1 MQQESVSAIPSVLL
15 ERVFATI
22 DKKVAETERGLVRTL
37 VSTLFK
43 NISQSDLRLRNASDL
58 YGQALS
64 LWQLLRVASPEQH
77 LIRVFNPEISQHG
90 WQSSHTVV
98 QLVVPDMPFLVDSL
112 RIVLNRRGL
121 SPHFILH
128 SPFHCKRNQLNQ
140 LTDFTE
146 STNVDDV
153 VVSHTVVLVE
163 IDRQSDERSLIELHD
178 DIQTM
183 LNEVALIV
191 TDWQPMRAMLQQLS
205 AQLTDNG
212 SADLEAEVANAK
224 RFLNWLNDHN
234 FTLMGYRYYRVKAVT
249 GDHRWI
255 PDNPS
260 SLGLMKNSI
269 SDHCRLLS
277 SLSPLARKE
286 LLSKRVLI
294 LTKTNRLSGVHR
306 PAYMDY
312 IGIKEFDQHG
322 ELAGEHR
329 FIGLFASSF
338 YNSSVQEIPLLREK
352 VAKMTQ
358 LVGFEQQSHA
368 YKSFIN
374 IVETYP
380 RDELLQ
386 TSAEQLAEIVSGVF
400 QMQERSITKL
410 FVRSDAFGRYY
421 SCMVYVPREKYNTRL
436 RQDTQRLFQQAFSS
450 VQPVEF
456 NTYFSESVYA
466 RTHYIVRVNDDH
478 QPPNVQH
485 IEDNLVELSK
495 AWSDQLTD
503 RIAEAYGESKSK
515 EIARAYAEAF
525 SRSYTE
531 NHLPSAALVD
541 IALLQGLNE
550 HHTLDMLFYRPQ
562 EEPSDSAKIKLKLY
576 HLNEPIH
583 LSDVLP
589 TLEHFG
595 LRVIDEK
602 PYKVTREDGH
612 VFWIMDFSMTHPQT
626 RFLSIEDAQRLFQTA
641 FADVISGT
649 LEDDSFNR
657 LVLGAQ
663 LSGRDVSILRA
674 YAKYTRQ
681 IGSTL
686 SMRYIAT
693 CLLNH
698 LDIARDLIQLFYLR
712 FDPSGSNY
720 TADREHQLV
729 QSICQQLEQVT
740 SLDDDRI
747 IRRFIE
753 LIQATLR
760 TNFFQQDEAG
770 MPKSN
775 ISFKLA
781 PKRLT
786 DMPLPLP
793 EFEIFVYSPSVEGV
807 HLRGGKV
814 ARGGLR
820 WSDRLEDY
828 RTEVLGLVK
837 AQQVKNTVIVPVGA
851 KGGFVCKS
859 LPKSATREQIGNLG
873 KACYQIFIRSL
884 LDLTD
889 NIIDGTPVAPRQV
902 VCHDE
907 PDPYL
912 VVAADKGTATFS
924 DIANEIAQSYSFWLG
939 DAFASGGSV
948 GYDHKKMGITA
959 KGAWESVKRH
969 FRELGIDCQTTEHSC
984 VGIGDMGGDVFGN
997 GMLLSPKTRI
1007 ICAFNHLHI
1016 FFDPNPDTE
1025 RCYNERQ
1032 RLFADPSLSW
1042 ADFNSSIISSGGG
1055 AFSRSAKSIQ
1065 LTPEMKVWLGTDLN
1079 HLTPNEFIHLALK
1092 MPVDLIWNGGIGTYV
1107 KGSQE
1112 SHSDVGDRAND
1123 GLRVNGCELKA
1134 KIFGEGGNL
1143 GATQLGRIEYAARG
1157 GMINTDF
1164 VDNVGGVDCSDNEVN
1179 IKILLNSLVKD
1190 QDITLKQRNQLLND
1204 MTDEVANIVL
1214 QDCYRQT
1221 LSISITKYDDVRLVK
1236 EQLRFIHHLEKQQFL
1251 NRELEFIPS
1260 DDQISERIAKGLG
1273 FTRPEL
1279 SVLVAY
1285 SKMQLKETLNIPELM
1300 ENTYFEQYLLN
1311 AFPSA
1316 LNGRFRDKILQHP
1329 LKNEIIATKLANEL
1343 CNVMGFNFV
1352 LRTQEETGASIK
1364 EIACAY
1370 VIMNGVFSIA
1380 KLWQDIERL
1389 DNQISA
1395 SLQLELFDS
1404 IRRTL
1409 RRTTRWYLRHGEQ
1422 NVSISDSISRYGR
1435 AYAQIANELPNY
1447 LITDEWSLVEARQQE
1462 LMGKQVPEHIAHQVA
1477 IMSNMFSVMD
1487 LVQLSEQLQRPL
1499 NLVARLYYQLGAQME
1514 LHWFLDQ
1521 INAQSV
1527 ANHWQALARASYR
1540 EDLDWQQRRITQGLL
1555 QADESSTSADQL
1567 LASWFDAHPILV
1579 GRWRTMLSEFKTSK
1593 THEFAK
1599 FSVAMRELAI
1609 LSEKVKN

>member
-1 MQQESVSAIPSVLL
+1 MQQETVNAIPSVLL

-22 DKKVAETERGLVRTL
+22 DQKVSADERGLVQTL

-43 NISQSDLRLRNASDL
+43 NISQDDLRLRNASDL

-64 LWQLLRVASPEQH
+64 LWQLLRDAGPEQH
-77 LIRVFNPEISQHG
+77 FIRVFNPEISQHG

-112 RIVLNRRGL
+112 RIVFKRSSL

-128 SPFHCKRNQLNQ
+128 SPFHCKRNQQNQ
-140 LTDFTE
+140 LTEFVE
-146 STNVDDV
+146 STDDTGTA
-153 VVSHTVVLVE
+153 VSQTVVLVE
-163 IDRQSDERSLIELHD
+163 IDRQSDEHSLTKLHD

-191 TDWQPMRAMLQQLS
+191 TDWQPMRAKLQGLS
-205 AQLTDNG
+205 EELTDNG
-212 SADLEAEVANAK
+212 CTELEAEVVNAK

-234 FTLMGYRYYRVKAVT
+234 FTLMGYRYYQVEAVT
-249 GDHRWI
+249 GDHQWY
-255 PDNPS
+255 PDNSS

-277 SLSPLARKE
+277 SLSPFAQKE
-286 LLSKRVLI
+286 LLSKRILI

-312 IGIKEFDQHG
+312 IGIKVFNQHG
-322 ELAGEHR
+322 ELIGEHR

-338 YNSSVQEIPLLREK
+338 YNSSVQEIPLLQEK
-352 VAKMTQ
+352 VAKMTE

-386 TSAEQLAEIVSGVF
+386 TSEEQLAEIVSGVF
-400 QMQERSITKL
+400 QMQERGITKL
-410 FVRSDAFGRYY
+410 FVRGDAFGRYY

-436 RQDTQRLFQQAFSS
+436 RQDTQKLFQETFGSS
-450 VQPVEF
+450 QTVEF

-466 RTHYIVRVNDDH
+466 RTHYIVRVNNDH
-478 QPPNVQH
+478 QPPNVQY

-495 AWSDQLTD
+495 TWSDQLTD

-541 IALLQGLNE
+541 IALLQGLND
-550 HHTLDMLFYRPQ
+550 HRPLDMLFYRQQ
-562 EEPSDSAKIKLKLY
+562 EEPQDSTKIKLKLY
-576 HLNEPIH
+576 HLNDPIH

-602 PYKVTREDGH
+602 PYNVLRGDGH
-612 VFWIMDFSMTHPQT
+612 AFWIMDFSMTHPQT
-626 RFLSIEDAQRLFQTA
+626 QYLSIEDAQRLFQTA
-641 FADVISGT
+641 FAEVISGT

-698 LDIARDLIQLFYLR
+698 IDIARDLIQLFYLR
-712 FDPSGSNY
+712 FDPSSSEY
-720 TADREHQLV
+720 SIDRENQLV
-729 QSICQQLEQVT
+729 RLICQQLENVT

-747 IRRFIE
+747 IRRFVD

-760 TNFFQQDEAG
+760 TNFFQLDDAG

-781 PKRLT
+781 PKRLP

-793 EFEIFVYSPSVEGV
+793 EFEIFVYSPTVEGV

-820 WSDRLEDY
+820 WSDRREDY

-859 LPKSATREQIGNLG
+859 IPKDATREQKSSLG
-873 KACYQIFIRSL
+873 KACYQVFIRSL

-889 NIIDGTPVAPRQV
+889 NIVDGSSIAPEQV

-924 DIANEIAQSYSFWLG
+924 DTANEIAQSYSFWLG

-1007 ICAFNHLHI
+1007 ICAFNHLHV
-1016 FFDPNPDTE
+1016 FFDPDPDTE
-1025 RCYNERQ
+1025 RCFIERQ

-1042 ADFNSSIISSGGG
+1042 ADFDGSIISSGGG
-1055 AFSRSAKSIQ
+1055 VFSRSAKSIQ
-1065 LTPEMKVWLGTDLN
+1065 LTPEMKAWLATDEEQ
-1079 HLTPNEFIHLALK
+1079 LTPNEFIHLALK

-1107 KGSQE
+1107 KGSTE

-1123 GLRVNGCELKA
+1123 GLRVNGYELKA

-1143 GATQLGRIEYAARG
+1143 GATQLGRIEYAAQG
-1157 GMINTDF
+1157 GMVNTDF

-1179 IKILLNSLVKD
+1179 IKILLNTLVKH
-1190 QDITLKQRNQLLND
+1190 QDITLKQRNELLNE
-1204 MTDEVANIVL
+1204 MTDDVANIVL

-1221 LSISITKYDDVRLVK
+1221 LSISIAKYDDVRLVK
-1236 EQLRFIHHLEKQQFL
+1236 EQLRFIHYLEKQQLL

-1285 SKMQLKETLNIPELM
+1285 SKMQMKETLNIPELT
-1300 ENTYFEQYLLN
+1300 ENSYFEHYVLD

-1316 LNGRFRDKILQHP
+1316 LSDRFKNNILQHP
-1329 LKNEIIATKLANEL
+1329 LRNEIIATKLANEL
-1343 CNVMGFNFV
+1343 CNIMGFNFV
-1352 LRTQEETGASIK
+1352 FRTQEETGASVK

-1370 VIMNGVFSIA
+1370 VVMNGVFGIER
-1380 KLWQDIERL
+1380 LWQDIERL

-1404 IRRTL
+1404 IRRMM

-1422 NVSISDSISRYGR
+1422 NVPINESIARYGH
-1435 AYAQIANELPNY
+1435 AYAQVAEELPNY
-1447 LITDEWSLVEARQQE
+1447 LINDEWSLVETRQQR
-1462 LMGKQVPEHIAHQVA
+1462 LIDQQVPEQIAHQVA
-1477 IMSNMFSVMD
+1477 IMSNMLSVMD

-1514 LHWFLDQ
+1514 LHWFLEQ

-1555 QADESSTSADQL
+1555 QANDSSTSADQL
-1567 LASWFDAHPILV
+1567 LTGWLDAHPILV
-1579 GRWRTMLSEFKTSK
+1579 GRWRTMLGEFKTSK

-1609 LSEKVKN
+1609 LSEKVKY